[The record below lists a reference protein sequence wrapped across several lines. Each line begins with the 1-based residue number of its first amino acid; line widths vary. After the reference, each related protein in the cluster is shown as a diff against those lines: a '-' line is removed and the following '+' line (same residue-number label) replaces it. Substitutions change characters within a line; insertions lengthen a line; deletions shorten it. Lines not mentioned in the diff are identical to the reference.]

1 MMNVSKFLP
10 LLRCPQSGE
19 TLQLKDRQIVNVSEQ
34 YCYQISTSGIP
45 LFGEQICSA
54 DARIQ
59 QQHYEAIAK
68 AYLQNLAYPHTQE
81 YMDYLDQVLLAA
93 IQDAHLGTVAEIC
106 CGRGEAFLLL
116 GERVERGVGVD
127 ISLSMLES
135 AQTTLPN
142 ENLFFVQ
149 GDATQLPLQSEAFD
163 SVFMLG
169 GIHHVRDRK
178 KLFSEIF
185 RILKPGGQFIFREP
199 LSDFVLWRW
208 LRAIIYRLSPA
219 LDHETERPLLYEE
232 TVPILL
238 DVGFQ
243 LSQWRSYGFL
253 GFCFFMNSDV
263 LVVNGLLRF
272 IPGIRSLT
280 RLVTHFDDWV
290 VRLPAFKRAGLQ
302 VIGRAQKHV

>member
-1 MMNVSKFLP
+1 MMNVSKFLT

-19 TLQLKDRQIVNVSEQ
+19 TLQLKDRQIANLSGQ

-45 LFGEQICSA
+45 LFGEQVCSP

-81 YMDYLDQVLLAA
+81 YMDYLDRVLLAA
-93 IQDAHLGTVAEIC
+93 VKDAHLGTVAEIC

-178 KLFSEIF
+178 QLFSEIF

-199 LSDFVLWRW
+199 LSDFFLWRW

-219 LDHETERPLLYEE
+219 LDHETECPLLYEK

-280 RLVTHFDDWV
+280 RLVTQFDDWA

>member
-1 MMNVSKFLP
+1 MPLSKFLP
-10 LLRCPQSGE
+10 LLCCPQSGE
-19 TLQLKDRQIVNVSEQ
+19 SLQLKEGKIVNLSGQ
-34 YCYQISTSGIP
+34 HCYRISDSGIP
-45 LFGEQICSA
+45 LFGEQVCSE

-59 QQHYEAIAK
+59 QQHYETIAK

-81 YMDYLDQVLLAA
+81 YMDYLDRVLLAA
-93 IQDAHLGTVAEIC
+93 VQDTHLGTVAEIC

-135 AQTTLPN
+135 AQTTLPD

-178 KLFSEIF
+178 QLFSEIF

-199 LSDFVLWRW
+199 LSDFFLWRW

-219 LDHETERPLLYEE
+219 LDHETERPLLYSE
-232 TVPILL
+232 TVPVLL

-263 LVVNGLLRF
+263 LVFNGLLRF
-272 IPGIRSLT
+272 LPGIRSLT
-280 RLVTHFDDWV
+280 RLVTQFDDWAI
-290 VRLPAFKRAGLQ
+290 RLSAFKSAGLQ
-302 VIGRAQKHV
+302 VIGRAQKPT